1 MYAERSSAGKDG
13 DLEATEA
20 KTDLERNKM
29 LVDKMKLNVPNTE
42 SGPPVVINVKGDDGG
57 FDNGE
62 EFKLEKISRSPSR
75 DYKIVYTLLNR
86 RVHSVIDDITG
97 QLARFDNAEA
107 AQLAKEAN
115 PVPPG
120 GLNEWTYDCKIPC
133 EFHIDFDHQSGV
145 GRFIQLGCGCK
156 DGLGTVH
163 CHCAEV
169 WFRLKGNRRCEIC
182 VCIFVMVCLVL
193 AFVLPWYL
201 CKHNF

>member
-62 EFKLEKISRSPSR
+62 E
-75 DYKIVYTLLNR
+75 
-86 RVHSVIDDITG
+86 
-97 QLARFDNAEA
+97 
-107 AQLAKEAN
+107 
-115 PVPPG
+115 
-120 GLNEWTYDCKIPC
+120 IPC